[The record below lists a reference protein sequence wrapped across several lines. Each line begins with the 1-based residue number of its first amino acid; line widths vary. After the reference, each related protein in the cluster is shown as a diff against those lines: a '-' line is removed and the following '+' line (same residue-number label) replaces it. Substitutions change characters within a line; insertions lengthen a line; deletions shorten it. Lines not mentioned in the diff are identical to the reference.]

1 MKISLILFLTLT
13 WPLSARATAVRITI
27 SGTLGGI
34 DIIEGPVFGYHSRQL
49 IPNGAPFL
57 LVYTFNDDK
66 GEVTVQRDKYGNLT
80 QSGQRTE
87 HSESPGVSAIL
98 RIGDALW
105 DFGDSIRSEVNLI
118 ATQGAK
124 GYSIH
129 FATRDKDNW
138 ISSEIYPTSSS
149 SWTASGDWRQ
159 SFEADELRAN
169 ASKFSV
175 DNGTVSASGTL
186 TPSRIRVEGVDL
198 GGQAL
203 SIRGAGRDTTFKSEA
218 GAWQLARSSVHGG
231 CIIEKVIRMVIGT
244 MPPNGAPIIPQSVT
258 FWVAWR
264 IAPGTIDATPLING
278 HEITYPP
285 GSTGKVTITGIA
297 RFYEDTQMPGVFRTG
312 GVLAAG
318 RHLSSS
324 SLPSLP
330 TARATLPIRQ
340 EFEIE
345 F

>member
-1 MKISLILFLTLT
+1 MML
-13 WPLSARATAVRITI
+13 PLSARATTVRITI
-27 SGTLGGI
+27 SGTLDRI
-34 DIIEGPVFGYHSRQL
+34 DIVEGPVFGYHSKEV
-49 IPNGAPFL
+49 IPSGAPFL
-57 LVYTFNDDK
+57 LVYTFDDNK
-66 GEVTVQRDKYGNLT
+66 GEVTFQRDKDGNLT

-105 DFGDSIRSEVNLI
+105 DFGDSANSQVSLI

-129 FATRDKDNW
+129 FVTRAKDNW
-138 ISSEIYPTSSS
+138 VSSDIHPKSSS
-149 SWTASGDWRQ
+149 SWTVSGDWRQ
-159 SFEADELRAN
+159 SFEADELEAN
-169 ASKFSV
+169 PNKFSV

-186 TPSRIRVEGVDL
+186 IPSRIRVDGVNL

-203 SIRGAGRDTTFKSEA
+203 SLSEA
-218 GAWQLARSSVHGG
+218 SRNTSSNAGAAVWQLARPSVHGG
-231 CIIEKVIRMVIGT
+231 CIIEKVTRTVIGT
-244 MPPNGAPIIPQSVT
+244 IPPNGAPITPQSVT
-258 FWVAWR
+258 YWVAWR
-264 IAPGTIDATPLING
+264 IAPGMIDATPLIDG

-285 GSTGKVTITGIA
+285 GSTGKVTVKGIA
-297 RFYEDTQMPGVFRTG
+297 RYYEDMMTPSSFRAG
-312 GVLAAG
+312 SVPAAG